1 MRRLQTS
8 SFLILLGCLCVS
20 SLAAA
25 VTSPD
30 FYTVPAYPVGG
41 TFSAGASVS
50 IASGDFNHDGITD
63 VVTAYNDTIS
73 AGTVS
78 ILTGLKNGS
87 FKPAVSYAIKGKAVA
102 VAVGDFNNDG
112 KQDIVVLSGD
122 ITGGID
128 LLLGNGDGPFQVA
141 KPLSV
146 AGGSR
151 AGLVVADF
159 NADGNLDLAYGNG
172 VGSNVSVMLGNG
184 NGTFQ
189 SPVAYSAGH
198 EPLSLALGD
207 VNNDGKLDLVAGAV
221 NGALVFLGNGDG
233 TFKAVLKTSV
243 GGEYVS
249 LADLN
254 QDGNLDLLGTLEG
267 GTALIVAFGNG
278 DGTFQT
284 PTTYE
289 PAGGCCSPQTVAVL
303 DLNGDGKPD
312 VVLTGNP
319 DNSVAVLLNNGTGTL
334 EAPVK
339 YYVSAD
345 PFALIGGKFG
355 STQAVGLAITNLYGV
370 SVNLTLSS
378 ANGTLVAPPIQAGPD
393 GGASYAAV
401 GDINGDGKLDV
412 VQSVGGNLG
421 ILLGNGNFTFQ
432 APTTLPLTG
441 ISAGPIA
448 IGDLNGDK
456 KNDLVVVGGP
466 NYSSL
471 QVFLNTSKGTF
482 AAPVAYPLSATNNY
496 AVILGDFN
504 GDGKLDIAVT
514 GLNNN
519 TLQILL
525 NNGNGTFK
533 PAITTSVTTPR
544 SIAVADF
551 NGDGKLDAAVESYD
565 GTTAQAQ
572 ITVLFGKGDGTFE
585 PPANYI
591 TVSGEYQSV
600 QAADFNGDGKPDLV
614 VSVVTLGS
622 SGEKEVASLLNNGDG
637 PLGSP
642 AYSPVGGY
650 PTAIAVGAFTGNGN
664 QDLAAAAGGVSV
676 LNGNGVGTFQPYS
689 QIITCSTQTLFVA
702 SVNAGGK
709 PDLIDVCSAGGQY
722 AFSNVIVLPNQQ
734 GPH

>member
-1 MRRLQTS
+1 M
-8 SFLILLGCLCVS
+8 LLGCLCVS
-20 SLAAA
+20 TLATAA
-25 VTSPD
+25 TTPD

-41 TFSAGASVS
+41 TFGASASVS
-50 IASGDFNHDGITD
+50 IASGDFNNDGITD
-63 VVTAYNDTIS
+63 VVTAYNDTIL

-78 ILTGLKNGS
+78 ILTGLKNGT

-122 ITGGID
+122 ATGGID
-128 LLLGNGDGPFQVA
+128 LLLGNGDGTFQVA
-141 KPLSV
+141 KPLTIP
-146 AGGSR
+146 GGSR

-159 NADGNLDLAYGNG
+159 NGDGNLDLAYGNG
-172 VGSNVSVMLGNG
+172 VGNNVSVALGNG

-189 SPVAYSAGH
+189 APVAYSAGH
-198 EPLSLALGD
+198 GPLSLALGD
-207 VNNDGKLDLVAGAV
+207 VNNDGKPDLVAGTV
-221 NGALVFLGNGDG
+221 KGVVVFLGNGDG
-233 TFKAVLKTSV
+233 TFKPALTTSV

-254 QDGNLDLLGTLEG
+254 QDGNLDVLGTLAG

-319 DNSVAVLLNNGTGTL
+319 DNSVAVLLNNGNGTL
-334 EAPVK
+334 KPPVK

-345 PFALIGGKFG
+345 PSSLIGGKFG

-370 SVNLTLSS
+370 SVNITLSNT
-378 ANGTLVAPPIQAGPD
+378 NGTLIAPPIQAGPG

-412 VQSVGGNLG
+412 VQSVGGELG

-432 APTTLPLTG
+432 PPTT
-441 ISAGPIA
+441 ISTNGMGAGPIA
-448 IGDLNGDK
+448 IGDLTGNK

-466 NYSSL
+466 SYPSL
-471 QVFLNTSKGTF
+471 EVFLNNGNGTF
-482 AAPVAYPLSATNNY
+482 AAPVSYALSSDYSYGVA
-496 AVILGDFN
+496 LGDFN
-504 GDGKLDIAVT
+504 GDGKLDIALT
-514 GLNNN
+514 GFNNN
-519 TLQILL
+519 TFQILL

-533 PAITTSVTTPR
+533 PAITTSVTGPGTF
-544 SIAVADF
+544 AVADF
-551 NGDGKLDAAVESYD
+551 NGDGKLDVAIETYESSTD
-565 GTTAQAQ
+565 QSQ
-572 ITVLFGKGDGTFE
+572 ITVLFGKGDGTFSA
-585 PPANYI
+585 PVNYL
-591 TVSGEYQSV
+591 TATGEYASV
-600 QAADFNGDGKPDLV
+600 LAADFNGDGKPDLV
-614 VSVVTLGS
+614 VSIVALGS
-622 SGEKEVASLLNNGDG
+622 TLEQEVASLLNNGNG
-637 PLGSP
+637 TFGSP
-642 AYSPVGGY
+642 TYTQVGGD
-650 PTAIAVGAFTGNGN
+650 PTVIAVGDFTGNGN
-664 QDLAAAAGGVSV
+664 QDIAVAASGVSI
-676 LNGNGVGTFQPYS
+676 LNGNGNGTFQPYS
-689 QIITCSTQTLFVA
+689 QIITCSTQALFAA
-702 SVNAGGK
+702 SVNVGGK

-722 AFSNVIVLPNQQ
+722 GYSNVIVLPNQQ